1 MDITSLSPRTVWQ
14 NFAEIC
20 AIPHA
25 SGNEKQLSCFLM
37 QKAEK
42 MGLAVRQDAFY
53 NLRIDR
59 KEVLAGSPRILLQ
72 AHLDM
77 VPQVAPG
84 KVFDFDKDPIT
95 PVIKGD
101 FVYADGTTLGADDG
115 IGVAL
120 ALAVLAD

>member
-1 MDITSLSPRTVWQ
+1 MDINQLSPCSVWQ

-42 MGLAVRQDAFY
+42 MGFAVRQDAFY

-59 KEVLAGSPRILLQ
+59 REEVPGAPRILLQ
-72 AHLDM
+72 GHLDM
-77 VPQVAPG
+77 VPQVVPG
-84 KVFDFDKDPIT
+84 KVFDFEKDPVT

-101 FVYADGTTLGADDG
+101 FVYADGTTLGADE
-115 IGVAL
+115 IGRAHV
-120 ALAVLAD
+120 